1 MLDGFYT
8 STESRH
14 TEICTKSQALNRC
27 IPQAHF
33 NSLTLMSHLEEIW
46 GSSMLNDTGSEEII
60 NGTFIVN
67 ESKIA
72 ISL

>member
-1 MLDGFYT
+1 
-8 STESRH
+8 
-14 TEICTKSQALNRC
+14 
-27 IPQAHF
+27 
-33 NSLTLMSHLEEIW
+33 MSHLEEIW

-72 ISL
+72 ILL